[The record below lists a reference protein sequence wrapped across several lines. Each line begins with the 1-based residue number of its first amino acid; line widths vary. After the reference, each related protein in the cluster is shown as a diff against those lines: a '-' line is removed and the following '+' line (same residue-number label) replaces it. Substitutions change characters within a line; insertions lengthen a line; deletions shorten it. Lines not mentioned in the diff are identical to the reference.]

1 MGKIA
6 RIVCVIILGIVF
18 INQPFYIVEAATGAA
33 ELIQKA
39 KTYIQQNDREK
50 AISTLD
56 AAFKLADS
64 AGDVEALMEIGD
76 LYVKIDPSLKD
87 RAMKAWTSA
96 GRWKCR

>member
-6 RIVCVIILGIVF
+6 RIICVIMLGIVF
-18 INQPFYIVEAATGAA
+18 AGQPFYIAEAAADAA
-33 ELIQKA
+33 KLIQEA
-39 KTYIQQNDREK
+39 KTYIQQNEREK
-50 AISTLD
+50 AISALD

-64 AGDVEALMEIGD
+64 SGDVEALMEIGD